1 MNHANHP
8 RRAGVGPY
16 GLPSRTALA
25 LAISLGLSAGARAH
39 VNDAATAPL
48 PAARKGDEAV
58 RDEFLFIDERV
69 ARHGDLEAAVR
80 SGVRTLVVSPD
91 QDGIALIGATLRDAP
106 ATATVH
112 VLGHGQPGAM
122 QLGSARLDDASIE
135 RYRDQLTTWF
145 AQRNSAKRRPEILL
159 YGCEVGAGAIGRGFV
174 DHLARVTQADVAA
187 SVDLTGGIAANA
199 NWDLELATGRI
210 QASLP
215 FDRAAAD
222 AYASTLAA
230 LTVTNLL
237 DDNSAGSLRTVIA
250 GSAAGDVITFQA
262 GLTGNIALTN
272 GTITI
277 KHPLTITGP
286 GAANLTVTGG
296 GGKGGRVF
304 YVYSDGGGKVS
315 MSGLTITGG
324 LIGNG
329 GAGKRPNPKHHLA
342 HASGNLPHAPNGG
355 GIYACG
361 GGIFSN
367 GVDLDLD
374 SVTVTGNTANRGG
387 GICFVG
393 NSVTLNLTNSTVS
406 TNSTLLGDG
415 GGLYF
420 GGDSYCNA
428 NVGNTT
434 FSGNYGYRS
443 GGAVATENSGGLTI
457 TGSTFTNNS
466 AFTQGG
472 AVFVDDL
479 HQASTISGS
488 TFTTNASTAGGAISL
503 YVDYNV
509 RHTVDSSVI
518 SGNFAY
524 NQGGGVYL
532 FGYAN
537 GPVSITRDEISANFA
552 NRFGGGVFI
561 PAGCYQG
568 CDIKNTTVSGN
579 AAAYASGVAI
589 ASSGGYN
596 PVNVVNSTIAFNTG
610 KLPYASGLY
619 AYDGTVN
626 LRNTIVANNVAT
638 GAGAFAA
645 DLGGPATG
653 ITAAFSL
660 VQGTHAT
667 TALDTSA
674 GGNLLGVDPM
684 LGALSGNGSLT
695 RSHLPQEGSPVI
707 NAASNAL
714 ALSAGLLTDQ
724 RGPGFPRDFDHVV
737 DIGAVEVGF
746 TGVPTLG
753 DAGKMALVLFCGAA
767 GLALLRRRQRGAV
780 AFSVLALGG
789 GWFSIHHAE
798 AAPAVQHGT
807 PMVGRVESMS
817 ATTVAK
823 VELNGN
829 SVTVD
834 LGDGQ
839 HYTLPTSKFQTTFE
853 RQPAKMGRVV
863 NGSHKL
869 RADQIPPT
877 PADYKINPG
886 DNVVAR
892 VHKDKNGN
900 VVQVMLVKFASSSE
914 AQRFV
919 TDRKAKQRH
928 PHDKP

>member
-1 MNHANHP
+1 MNNAKHP
-8 RRAGVGPY
+8 RRAGLVPY

-39 VNDAATAPL
+39 VNDAAPL
-48 PAARKGDEAV
+48 PAARKGNEAV
-58 RDEFLFIDERV
+58 RDEFLFIDARV

-80 SGVRTLVVSPD
+80 AGVRTLVISPE
-91 QDGIALIGATLRDAP
+91 QDGIALIGDTLRKAP

-112 VLGHGQPGAM
+112 VLGHGEPGAM
-122 QLGSARLDDASIE
+122 QLGSARLDDASVE

-174 DHLARVTQADVAA
+174 EHLARITQAEVAA
-187 SVDLTGGIAANA
+187 SVDLTGGIVANA

-222 AYASTLAA
+222 AYASTLAT

-237 DDNSAGSLRTVIA
+237 DDNSAGSLRTVIN
-250 GSAAGDVITFQA
+250 GSGTGDVITFQA
-262 GLTGNIALTN
+262 GLSGNIALTN
-272 GTITI
+272 GTINIT
-277 KHPLTITGP
+277 HPLTLTGP
-286 GAANLTVTGG
+286 GAANLSITG

-324 LIGNG
+324 LIGQG
-329 GAGKRPNPKHHLA
+329 GGGGRPNPKHNLA
-342 HASGNLPHAPNGG
+342 HASGNLPHAPHGG

-374 SVTVTGNTANRGG
+374 AVTVTGNTANRGG

-406 TNSTLLGDG
+406 SNSTQLGDG

-434 FSGNYGYRS
+434 FSGNYGFRA
-443 GGAVATENSGGLTI
+443 GGAVATENSGGMTI
-457 TGSTFTNNS
+457 TGSTFINNS
-466 AFTQGG
+466 GFYQGG
-472 AVFVDDL
+472 AIFVDDL
-479 HQASTISGS
+479 HQPSTISGS
-488 TFTTNASTAGGAISL
+488 TFTSNASTMGGAISL

-524 NQGGGVYL
+524 TRGGGVYL
-532 FGYAN
+532 YGYAD
-537 GPVSITRDEISANFA
+537 GPVSITRDEISNNFA
-552 NRFGGGVFI
+552 NQFGAGVWI
-561 PAGCYQG
+561 PTGCNQG
-568 CDIKNTTVSGN
+568 CEIKNTTISGN
-579 AAAYASGVAI
+579 AAAFGSGVTVAT
-589 ASSGGYN
+589 SGGYN
-596 PVNVVNSTIAFNTG
+596 PIEIVNSTIAFNIGTT
-610 KLPYASGLY
+610 PYASGLY
-619 AYDGTVN
+619 AYNGDFN
-626 LRNTIVANNVAT
+626 LRNTILANNVAT
-638 GAGAFAA
+638 GGGAFNA
-645 DLGGPATG
+645 DLGGIATG
-653 ITAAFSL
+653 ITAAFTL
-660 VQGTHAT
+660 VQGTHGT
-667 TALDTSA
+667 TTVDTSA

-789 GWFSIHHAE
+789 GWFSINAAE

-807 PMVGRVESMS
+807 SMVGRVESMS

-823 VELNGN
+823 VERNGN
-829 SVTVD
+829 TVTVD

-839 HYTLPTSKFQTTFE
+839 HYTLPKSKFHSTFE
-853 RQPAKMGRVV
+853 RTPAKMGRVV

-877 PADYKINPG
+877 PSDYAINAG

-900 VVQVMLVKFASSSE
+900 VVQVKLVKFASSAE

-919 TDRKAKQRH
+919 AERRAKQKH